1 MSGDQMLVIIRSVG
15 QGLRT
20 QWLRS
25 CRVLLAIF
33 ICIICLNLTACGLPI
48 AQVQAEP
55 RLFPDL
61 SLEFLDSYTLPTQA
75 IDDLPVG
82 GLSGLVYDR
91 RQDLYY
97 AVSDDRRSPRFYT
110 LALALGQTGKRV
122 EIQKIDVTS
131 VTRLKTLEGQP
142 YPGDRL
148 DPEGIALSPRK
159 SLYISSEGVMKSQ
172 SPPMIGEFDPQTGQ
186 LLAELPIPR
195 RFLPESNPVK
205 GIRDNLGFEALTI
218 AATSVLPD
226 DPFRLFVATESALA
240 QDIDPDNPPN
250 DAPIRWLH
258 YLINTISPPVLV
270 SENLY
275 RLDPAPAG
283 TLIHGLSEILA
294 LPKEGYFLSLE
305 RTFGLTGFGAKLF
318 QVVNGN
324 ATDTS
329 NVKSFQPGTQNLTP
343 MRKQLLLDL
352 GELDLE
358 LDNLEGLT
366 LGPVLADGSQSLVM
380 ISDNNF
386 NPNQET
392 QILLFRL
399 QGL

>member
-1 MSGDQMLVIIRSVG
+1 
-15 QGLRT
+15 
-20 QWLRS
+20 
-25 CRVLLAIF
+25 
-33 ICIICLNLTACGLPI
+33 
-48 AQVQAEP
+48 
-55 RLFPDL
+55 LFPDL
-61 SLEFLDSYTLPTQA
+61 SLEFVSSYTLPDQSLEELR
-75 IDDLPVG
+75 IG

-91 RQDLYY
+91 RQDWYY

-110 LALALGQTGKRV
+110 LAIPVNPKGQGG
-122 EIQKIDVTS
+122 EINKIEVKS
-131 VTRLKTLEGQP
+131 VTLLKTPDGQP
-142 YPGDRL
+142 YAPQTL
-148 DPEGIALSPRK
+148 DPEGIALSPRN
-159 SLYISSEGVMKSQ
+159 SLYISSEGVRQNQ
-172 SPPMIGEFDPQTGQ
+172 SAPMIGEFNPQTGQ

-205 GIRDNLGFEALTI
+205 GIRDNLGFEPLTI

-240 QDIDPDNPPN
+240 QDINPETPPN

-258 YLINTISPPVLV
+258 YLINFVGPPVLV
-270 SENLY
+270 SESLY

-305 RTFGLTGFGAKLF
+305 RTFGLTGFGAKIF

-329 NVKSFQPGTQNLTP
+329 NVKSFQAGTQNLAP

-352 GELDLE
+352 GQLDLE

-366 LGPVLADGSQSLVM
+366 LGPRLADGSQSLLA

-386 NPNQET
+386 SPDQAT

-399 QGL
+399 KGL